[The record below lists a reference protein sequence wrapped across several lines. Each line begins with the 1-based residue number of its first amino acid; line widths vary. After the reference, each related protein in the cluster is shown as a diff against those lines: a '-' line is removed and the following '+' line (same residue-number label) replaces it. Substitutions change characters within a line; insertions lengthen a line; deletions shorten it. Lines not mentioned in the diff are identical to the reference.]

1 MGVRPARIATAAR
14 ARLALLSLLGVAA
27 VLALGGC
34 GVVLP
39 SGPGGDDAAV
49 PPPASGITVPDL
61 RGHEQTEA
69 VSALEGAG
77 FRIGEIARSYT
88 GSIPVD
94 VVVWIEP
101 APGSETSPSAEVALI
116 VSAGPHPTQVPKVKG
131 KKLEV
136 AEETLRDAGFF
147 VETVL
152 ADDPATEGTVVAQ
165 EPDGGRAQQG
175 TTIVITVSR
184 GVAKARVPNV
194 VGLDWVKDGGGVAR
208 LERSGFKVAARRDTS
223 GHPMRTAGSRIVSQ
237 SPVAGSLAARGA
249 VVRIIVAVSAAD
261 SQEWRDEW

>member
-1 MGVRPARIATAAR
+1 MRARPARMATVAR
-14 ARLALLSLLGVAA
+14 ARIAALALVGVAA
-27 VLALGGC
+27 ALAMGGC
-34 GVVLP
+34 GIVLP
-39 SGPGGDDAAV
+39 SGNGADDSVA
-49 PPPASGITVPDL
+49 PPSAGVIIPDL

-69 VSALEGAG
+69 VSALEAAG
-77 FRIGEIARSYT
+77 FRISEVARSYT

-101 APGSETSPSAEVALI
+101 APGSETSPGAEVALI
-116 VSAGPHPTQVPKVKG
+116 VSAGPHPTQIPRVKG

-136 AEETLRDAGFF
+136 AEKTLRDNGFF

-152 ADDPATEGTVVAQ
+152 ADDPAPVGTVVAQ
-165 EPDGGRAQQG
+165 DPDGGRTQQG
-175 TTIVITVSR
+175 TTVVITVSR

-194 VGLDWVKDGGGVAR
+194 VGMDWAKDGGGVAR
-208 LERSGFKVAARRDTS
+208 LERDGFKVAARRDTS
-223 GHPMRTAGSRIVSQ
+223 GHPMRTVGSRIVSQ

>member
-1 MGVRPARIATAAR
+1 MRVRPAFATAAR
-14 ARLALLSLLGVAA
+14 AHRAAFAAVGIAAALL
-27 VLALGGC
+27 LGGC
-34 GVVLP
+34 GSVLP
-39 SGPGGDDAAV
+39 SGSAGEDEAV
-49 PPPASGITVPDL
+49 PPPAAGITVPDL

-69 VSALEGAG
+69 VSALEAAG

-101 APGSETSPSAEVALI
+101 APGSEASPGAEVALI
-116 VSAGPHPTQVPKVKG
+116 VSAGPHPTQVPLVKG

-152 ADDPATEGTVVAQ
+152 AADPAPEGTVVAQ
-165 EPDGGRAQQG
+165 DPNGGRAQQG
-175 TTIVITVSR
+175 TTVVITVSR
-184 GVAKARVPNV
+184 GAEKIRVPNV
-194 VGLDWVKDGGGVAR
+194 VGMDWAPEGGGVAR
-208 LERSGFKVAARRDTS
+208 LEREGFKVAARRDTS
-223 GHPMRTAGSRIVSQ
+223 GHPMRTADSRIVSQ
-237 SPVAGSLAARGA
+237 SPAAGSLAARGA

-261 SQEWRDEW
+261 SRAWRDEW